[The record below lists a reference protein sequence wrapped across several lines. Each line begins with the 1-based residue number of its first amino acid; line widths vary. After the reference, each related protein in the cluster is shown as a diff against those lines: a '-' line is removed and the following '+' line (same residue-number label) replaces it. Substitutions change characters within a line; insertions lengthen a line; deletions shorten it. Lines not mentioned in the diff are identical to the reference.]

1 MTKPRQRKQQSSK
14 PIRIGHIA
22 RRAPDMFGVSD
33 AFGKGRIET
42 NESRQA
48 VKRLLTADDPDD
60 VASGEHRFAP
70 KKRIETLRALDDIGA
85 QTAGDRRFGRV
96 IEVYK
101 GHCLIEDIGPV
112 GVEPDG
118 SESDDESHVARAKRS
133 AEFFDRVAERNI
145 ASGLSPVLRRATWR
159 GLAQAFNIGS
169 KNIVVAGDRVRFVVK
184 YEEQSE
190 SDITGLIVSRE
201 PRSSCLSRPAWD
213 GVGLQH
219 IAANADILFAVLS
232 FNNPPLSEGLLDR
245 ISAFAESELLPL
257 VFVIN
262 KLDLA
267 DADPAI
273 AEVSADVIVDMRD
286 LGYPVIETCVLDGRG
301 INEVRERMA
310 GVVPVFFGH
319 SGVGKSSLLNA
330 IDPAL
335 GLRRGEV
342 RERTGRGS
350 HTTNHATW
358 FQLSDGGAA
367 IDTPGIRAFGLHGI
381 TRQTL
386 AFYFREFRALIPNCR
401 YRDCLHNTEPDCAV
415 REAAN
420 NGIISAR
427 RYNSYLR
434 ILESV

>member
-1 MTKPRQRKQQSSK
+1 MAKRRQRKQQQSK
-14 PIRIGHIA
+14 PIRTSHIA
-22 RRAPDMFGVSD
+22 RRAPDLFGASD

-48 VKRLLTADDPDD
+48 VKRLLAADDPDA
-60 VASGEHRFAP
+60 VSSGEHRFAP
-70 KKRIETLRALDDIGA
+70 KKRIETLKALEDIGA
-85 QTAGDRRFGRV
+85 QFDGERRFGRV

-101 GHCLIEDIGPV
+101 GHCLLDDIGPV
-112 GVEPDG
+112 GVEPV
-118 SESDDESHVARAKRS
+118 EMPSDDDSHDIRAKRS
-133 AEFFDRVAERNI
+133 ADFFDQVLERNM
-145 ASGLSPVLRRATWR
+145 AAGVTPVSRRATWR

-169 KNIVVAGDRVRFVVK
+169 KNIVVAGDRVRFVLQ

-190 SDITGLIVSRE
+190 SDIPGLIVSRE

-219 IAANADILFAVLS
+219 IAANVDILFAVLS

-245 ISAFAESELLPL
+245 ISVFAESESLPL

-267 DADPAI
+267 DDDPAI
-273 AEVSADVIVDMRD
+273 AEVSAEVIDDMRA
-286 LGYPVIETCVLDGRG
+286 LGYSVVEACALDGRG
-301 INEVRERMA
+301 IDEIRELMA
-310 GVVPVFFGH
+310 GAVPVFFGH

-330 IDPAL
+330 VDPAL
-335 GLRRGEV
+335 GLKRGEV

-358 FQLSDGGAA
+358 FQLSNGGAA

-386 AFYFREFRALIPNCR
+386 AFFFREFRALIPHCR
-401 YRDCLHNTEPDCAV
+401 YRDCLHDSEPDCAV
-415 REAAN
+415 RAAAN
-420 NGIISAR
+420 DGRISAR